1 MEAFKAFAGINN
13 RLPPERIHSLPTQT
27 DPTCELVTATNI
39 DIDDSGR
46 AARRAG
52 QTLKVAG
59 ASHSLWCDAL
69 CLCVQ
74 AGVLKQINTDYTT
87 TTLATGLN
95 SDYVSYQR
103 VNDRI
108 YWSNGT
114 QNGVIGNSVNRAWG
128 LPIPN
133 LPMVTKISG
142 NLSAGTYQYSMTTI
156 RDGMESGAALTGTIE
171 LAAGQGLRFSFTGNV
186 ALYVTESNGT
196 TLFQCATSNAGSYDH
211 IGGQLS
217 LPLDTQWL
225 DQPPAGQCLTHYKG
239 RLYIAS
245 GQFIYVTTALGYEL
259 CDLRDYLS
267 VDSSKITMLAGLEN
281 GLLVG
286 TEKATYYLSG
296 SSLAEFSI
304 TPKGSPTIPR
314 TLRLEDGQT
323 VTGKAEYAGR
333 KVALFTTTEGICL
346 ASPDGSVVNLTQ
358 DRYNFTASGIGAAG
372 FRNDTT
378 LTQYLLFLQN

>member
-46 AARRAG
+46 ASRRAG

-59 ASHSLWCDAL
+59 ASHSLWCDAI

-74 AGVLKQINTDYTT
+74 SGSLKQINADYTT
-87 TTLATGLN
+87 TTLAAGLN
-95 SDYVSYQR
+95 SDYVNYER
-103 VNDRI
+103 VNDRV

-114 QNGVIGNSVNRAWG
+114 QSGVIVDGVNRSWG
-128 LPIPN
+128 MPVPN
-133 LPMVTKISG
+133 LPTVSKISG
-142 NLSAGTYQYSMTTI
+142 NLSAGTYQYSMTTL
-156 RDGMESGAALTGTIE
+156 RDGMESGAALAGTVE
-171 LAAGQGLRFSFTGNV
+171 LTVGQGLRFTFTGNV
-186 ALYVTESNGT
+186 ALYVAEPNGT
-196 TLFQCATSNAGSYDH
+196 TLFQCATSNTGTFDH

-225 DQPPAGQCLTHYKG
+225 DQPPAGQCLTEYRG
-239 RLYIAS
+239 RIYIAS
-245 GQFIYVTTALGYEL
+245 GAFIYATTALGYEL

-267 VDSSKITMLAGLEN
+267 VDNSKIALLAGLEN

-286 TEKATYYLSG
+286 TEKGTYYLSG
-296 SSLAEFSI
+296 ASLAEFSI
-304 TPKGSPTIPR
+304 TIKGAAAIPR
-314 TLRLEDGQT
+314 TLKLEDGQT

-358 DRYNFTASGIGAAG
+358 ERYDFTASGIGAAG

>member
-1 MEAFKAFAGINN
+1 METFKSFAGINN
-13 RLPPERIHSLPTQT
+13 RLPVERLAET
-27 DPTCELVTATNI
+27 DLATGNNI
-39 DIDDSGR
+39 NLNDSGS
-46 AARRAG
+46 ASRRAG

-59 ASHSLWCDAL
+59 ASHSLWCDAI

-74 AGVLKQINTDYTT
+74 AGVLKQINADYST

-95 SDYVSYQR
+95 ADYVNYER

-114 QNGVIGNSVNRAWG
+114 QSGVIVNGVNRSWG

-133 LPMVTKISG
+133 LPSVSKISG
-142 NLSAGTYQYSMTTI
+142 NLSAGTYQYSMTTL
-156 RDGMESGAALTGTIE
+156 RDGMESGAALAGTIE
-171 LAAGQGLRFSFTGNV
+171 LSAGQGLRFTFTGNV
-186 ALYVTESNGT
+186 ALYVTEPNGT
-196 TLFQCATSNAGSYDH
+196 TLFQCATSTTGTYDH
-211 IGGQLS
+211 LGGLLS

-225 DQPPAGQCLTHYKG
+225 DQPPAGQCLTSYRG
-239 RLYIAS
+239 RIYIAQ

-259 CDLRDYLS
+259 CDLRDYLT
-267 VDSSKITMLAGLEN
+267 VDNSKITMLAGLEN

-296 SSLAEFSI
+296 GSLAEFSI
-304 TPKGSPTIPR
+304 TSKGAAVIPR
-314 TLRLEDGQT
+314 TLKLEDGQT

-333 KVALFTTTEGICL
+333 KVALFTTTEGICM

-358 DRYNFTASGIGAAG
+358 ERYDFSAAGVGAAG
-372 FRNDTT
+372 FRNDTA

>member
-1 MEAFKAFAGINN
+1 MQTFKAFAGINN

-59 ASHSLWCDAL
+59 ASHSLWCDAI

-74 AGVLKQINTDYTT
+74 AGALKQINTDYST
-87 TTLATGLN
+87 TTLATGLTA
-95 SDYVSYQR
+95 DYVSYQR
-103 VNDRI
+103 VNDRV

-114 QNGVIGNSVNRAWG
+114 QNGVIVDGVNRSWG
-128 LPIPN
+128 MPIPN
-133 LPMVTKISG
+133 LPTVSAISG
-142 NLSAGTYQYSMTTI
+142 NLTAGTYQYSMTTL
-156 RDGMESGAALTGTIE
+156 RDGMESGAALAGTIE
-171 LAAGQGLRFSFTGNV
+171 LTVGQGLRFTFTGNV
-186 ALYVTESNGT
+186 SLYVTEPNGT
-196 TLFQCATSNAGSYDH
+196 TLFQCATSNTGTYDH
-211 IGGQLS
+211 IGGALS
-217 LPLDTQWL
+217 LPLDTQWC
-225 DQPPAGQCLTHYKG
+225 DQPPAGQCLTQYRG
-239 RLYIAS
+239 RIYIAS
-245 GQFIYVTTALGYEL
+245 GQFIYATTALGYEL

-267 VDSSKITMLAGLEN
+267 VDNSKITMLAGLEN

-296 SSLAEFSI
+296 MSLAEF
-304 TPKGSPTIPR
+304 TTLPKGAAVIPR
-314 TLRLEDGQT
+314 TLLIEDGQT

-333 KVALFTTTEGICL
+333 QVALFTTTEGICL

-358 DRYNFTASGIGAAG
+358 DRYGFSAAGIGAAG
-372 FRNDTT
+372 LRNDAT
-378 LTQYLLFLQN
+378 LTQYLLFLQT